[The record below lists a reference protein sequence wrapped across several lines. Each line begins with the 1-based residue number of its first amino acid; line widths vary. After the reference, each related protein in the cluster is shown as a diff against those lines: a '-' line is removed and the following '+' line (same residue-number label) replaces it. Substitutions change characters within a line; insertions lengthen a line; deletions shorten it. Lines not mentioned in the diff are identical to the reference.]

1 MSLLWSSLV
10 VFFLAMQGSFADPC
24 DMTDCRNLEM
34 KEELERVTWMPT
46 TEEQLDKICPM
57 LQNALRCV
65 ANHLEEC
72 HGRELAVIATSDNK
86 TVAAMGFITLSMST
100 LVGDVCNKESE
111 FRQKYLSNI
120 ACFKNLALVSDSKGK
135 CSRDGFTAYQTYQ
148 NSVGLFEDEN
158 DEVHDSRA
166 WCMSTAYTMACFSAD
181 LGQSCGEAARTT
193 FVDTLKRFKYLR
205 MTDCTEANIQELKTN
220 FLDSLKL
227 EEDRRN
233 IFYTM
238 FDQRRRK

>member
-1 MSLLWSSLV
+1 FCTIPA
-10 VFFLAMQGSFADPC
+10 FFDGCYYTMHAA
-24 DMTDCRNLEM
+24 TDVSYRIYA
-34 KEELERVTWMPT
+34 T
-46 TEEQLDKICPM
+46 TDDATIGC
-57 LQNALRCV
+57 N
-65 ANHLEEC
+65 
-72 HGRELAVIATSDNK
+72 VI
-86 TVAAMGFITLSMST
+86 
-100 LVGDVCNKESE
+100 E
-111 FRQKYLSNI
+111 YLNNI
-120 ACFKNLALVSDSKGK
+120 ACFKNLVLVSDSRGK

-166 WCMSTAYTMACFSAD
+166 WCMGTAYTMACFSAD
-181 LGQSCGEAARTT
+181 LGESCGEAARTT